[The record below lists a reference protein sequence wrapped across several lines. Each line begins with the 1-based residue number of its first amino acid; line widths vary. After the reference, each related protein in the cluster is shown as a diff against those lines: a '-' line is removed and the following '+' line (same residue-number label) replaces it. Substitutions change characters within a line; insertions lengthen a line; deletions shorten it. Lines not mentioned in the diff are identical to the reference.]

1 MEAPEAAPAQAEG
14 AEPAPW
20 AHLEAPARLLLQTLQ
35 AGPDGARRGL
45 GVLRALSGR
54 GGEPFGWDRVFEALC
69 REEPVVEG
77 PDCRLEL
84 KPLLLRLP
92 PLCQR
97 NLMSLLMAVWPSLP
111 GSSLRPVLQILRQD
125 PSPDPD
131 PWLRALGE
139 FLRRDLGVGVST
151 EGVSPLS
158 KRCQRQLRGL
168 CMQLGQGGRKLK
180 LPQAPDPEGTEQEE
194 DKDSQR
200 PGKRRK
206 EAEEEPASPEGERA
220 PKRLRCLEKEEE
232 ESHEENRPEH
242 ASLESLANGG
252 GASSIK
258 NQPVLGAKPSEAGQS
273 LEDAKGLPESLELP
287 RAIQEQ
293 VPRLQQLLKTLGK
306 GLEGLEGT
314 PPVELQLLHECSPGQ
329 VDLVC
334 AQLQL
339 PQLSDTGLLQLCTWL
354 LALSPDL
361 SLSIATVLTRSLFLG
376 RILSL
381 TSSASRLLTTALT
394 SFCTKYTY
402 AVCRALLGP
411 VLQAPGIGPAQTEL
425 LCCLTKD
432 EALEPDMQALM
443 LGSWSCPGR
452 KKLSWCC
459 SHSWSGSSK
468 VSRDTLYEAV
478 REVLH
483 GNQRKRR
490 KFLETVELQISL
502 KNYDPQKDK
511 RFSGT
516 VRLKSTPRPKFSVC
530 VLGDQQHCDE
540 AKAVDI
546 PHMDI
551 EALKKLNK
559 NKKLVKKLAK
569 KYDAFLASES
579 LIKQIPRILGPGL
592 NKAGKFPSLLTHN
605 ENMVAKVDEVK
616 STIKFQMKKVLCLA
630 VAVGHVK
637 MTDDELVYNIHL
649 AVNFLVSLLKKNW
662 QNVRALY
669 IKSTMGKPQRL
680 Y

>member
-84 KPLLLRLP
+84 
-92 PLCQR
+92 
-97 NLMSLLMAVWPSLP
+97 
-111 GSSLRPVLQILRQD
+111 
-125 PSPDPD
+125 
-131 PWLRALGE
+131 
-139 FLRRDLGVGVST
+139 
-151 EGVSPLS
+151 
-158 KRCQRQLRGL
+158 
-168 CMQLGQGGRKLK
+168 
-180 LPQAPDPEGTEQEE
+180 
-194 DKDSQR
+194 
-200 PGKRRK
+200 
-206 EAEEEPASPEGERA
+206 
-220 PKRLRCLEKEEE
+220 
-232 ESHEENRPEH
+232 
-242 ASLESLANGG
+242 
-252 GASSIK
+252 
-258 NQPVLGAKPSEAGQS
+258 
-273 LEDAKGLPESLELP
+273 
-287 RAIQEQ
+287 
-293 VPRLQQLLKTLGK
+293 
-306 GLEGLEGT
+306 
-314 PPVELQLLHECSPGQ
+314 
-329 VDLVC
+329 
-334 AQLQL
+334 
-339 PQLSDTGLLQLCTWL
+339 
-354 LALSPDL
+354 
-361 SLSIATVLTRSLFLG
+361 
-376 RILSL
+376 
-381 TSSASRLLTTALT
+381 
-394 SFCTKYTY
+394 
-402 AVCRALLGP
+402 
-411 VLQAPGIGPAQTEL
+411 
-425 LCCLTKD
+425 
-432 EALEPDMQALM
+432 
-443 LGSWSCPGR
+443 
-452 KKLSWCC
+452 
-459 SHSWSGSSK
+459 SK

>member
-92 PLCQR
+92 PLCRR

-168 CMQLGQGGRKLK
+168 CRQLGQGGWKLK

-206 EAEEEPASPEGERA
+206 EAEEEPASPEGKRA

-232 ESHEENRPEH
+232 GSHEENRPEH
-242 ASLESLANGG
+242 ESLESLANGG

-258 NQPVLGAKPSEAGQS
+258 SQPVLGAKPSEAGQS

-306 GLEGLEGT
+306 
-314 PPVELQLLHECSPGQ
+314 

-361 SLSIATVLTRSLFLG
+361 SLSNATVLTRSLFLG

-443 LGSWSCPGR
+443 LGQILELPW
-452 KKLSWCC
+452 KEETFL
-459 SHSWSGSSK
+459 
-468 VSRDTLYEAV
+468 
-478 REVLH
+478 VL
-483 GNQRKRR
+483 QSL
-490 KFLETVELQISL
+490 LERQVEMPSE
-502 KNYDPQKDK
+502 
-511 RFSGT
+511 
-516 VRLKSTPRPKFSVC
+516 KFSVLMEKLC
-530 VLGDQQHCDE
+530 KEGPAATTSMAY
-540 AKAVDI
+540 AKLMLTV
-546 PHMDI
+546 
-551 EALKKLNK
+551 
-559 NKKLVKKLAK
+559 VT
-569 KYDAFLASES
+569 KYRANISE
-579 LIKQIPRILGPGL
+579 
-592 NKAGKFPSLLTHN
+592 
-605 ENMVAKVDEVK
+605 
-616 STIKFQMKKVLCLA
+616 
-630 VAVGHVK
+630 
-637 MTDDELVYNIHL
+637 
-649 AVNFLVSLLKKNW
+649 
-662 QNVRALY
+662 
-669 IKSTMGKPQRL
+669 PQRL
-680 Y
+680 GLAAALELNTTFLKKSLQAALRHLAP